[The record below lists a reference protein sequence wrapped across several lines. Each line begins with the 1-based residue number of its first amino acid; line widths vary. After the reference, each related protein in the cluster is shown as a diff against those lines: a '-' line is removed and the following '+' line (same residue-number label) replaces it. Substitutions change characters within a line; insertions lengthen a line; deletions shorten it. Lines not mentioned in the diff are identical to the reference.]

1 MELKTE
7 TGASV
12 ALGEEIGRGGRGSV
26 YAAFGGK
33 KAVKVF
39 KGQSRTERRRKKV
52 ACERKLAKTCEASVA
67 WPLDDVFEDGSWA
80 GYTMNRIVGRGLDE
94 VSHDED
100 VSFVDRARYALEVCI
115 IVDDLHKSGI
125 VMGDLS
131 LSNFVASWG
140 RRSKVVAIDPDSFQ
154 VKDDEEGVCYPTT
167 ESREKSLEMI
177 DRGNLGTYF
186 LTSRS
191 DDFLLACAV
200 FELLFGV
207 HPLDDGRSDVSPAQ
221 CRQQNAKSRTFAFLE
236 RPGAKLSSVGKD
248 LDALFMRSFAGDG
261 KVVPAASEYA
271 LALGDLLDELYDEL
285 YDGGG
290 PFMMRAL
297 AGLARIVGVVFPAAV
312 ALLCLGVLAFDST
325 VLFVETADLKGCV
338 LVCCALAAGSALFGR
353 WFSCASIA
361 ATALLLGYSDAAMY
375 AVYTAPDTVQAI
387 LCAGAEYAD
396 GAFEGAS
403 LLL

>member
-7 TGASV
+7 TGVSV
-12 ALGEEIGRGGRGSV
+12 ALGGKIGRGGRGSV
-26 YAAFGGK
+26 YAALGGK

-39 KGQSRTERRRKKV
+39 KAQSRTERRRKKV
-52 ACERKLAKTCEASVA
+52 ACERKLATACEASVA

-80 GYTMNRIVGRGLDE
+80 GYTMDHIVGRGLDE

-100 VSFVDRARYALEVCI
+100 VSFVDRARYAFEICI

-207 HPLDDGRSDVSPAQ
+207 HPLDGGQSDVPPAQ

-236 RPGAKLSSVGKD
+236 RPGAELSFVGKD
-248 LDALFMRSFAGDG
+248 LESLFMRSFAGDG

-271 LALGDLLDELYDEL
+271 LALGDLLDELYD
-285 YDGGG
+285 GGRS
-290 PFMMRAL
+290 FMTRVL
-297 AGLARIVGVVFPAAV
+297 VGLARVVGVAFPAAV
-312 ALLCLGVLAFDST
+312 ALLCLGVLLFDST
-325 VLFVETADLKGCV
+325 VAFVETADLKECA
-338 LVCCALAAGSALFGR
+338 LICCALAAGSALFGR
-353 WFSCASIA
+353 WFSFASTA

-375 AVYTAPDTVQAI
+375 AVYAAPDTVQAM
-387 LCAGAEYAD
+387 LCAGAGYTD
-396 GAFEGAS
+396 GALERVN
-403 LLL
+403 LLLQKG